1 MRKPLALLVVL
12 VVSACGGANSDG
24 DSSVAAG
31 NQPSGTASDDPT
43 GVTPTEPTQTSSGS
57 DTNTPTTMEPG
68 SDGAAAGATPTS
80 AVITIEDGTTR
91 ELLRADAFDPGDWE
105 EGSHQIAG
113 KSEQIQAMAA
123 TLGCSG
129 GNMEQIEF
137 RFAETTGTLK
147 VDVAQDMRSE
157 SSSGLIEF
165 SLVVDGRQVQT
176 KSIGFKETE
185 QLTTDLANVTVVQ
198 IQAHEIG
205 EDCTSGKSAVA
216 LITRAAV
223 DG

>member
-1 MRKPLALLVVL
+1 
-12 VVSACGGANSDG
+12 
-24 DSSVAAG
+24 
-31 NQPSGTASDDPT
+31 
-43 GVTPTEPTQTSSGS
+43 
-57 DTNTPTTMEPG
+57 MEPG